1 MTKSNLKTILFFR
14 LFVSA
19 VLFTISLPASAKP
32 AIFERAQSIG
42 IRVTGCLSCHRSP
55 SGGRETLK
63 PNYLKAYNLDQ
74 SGLSRLKNLING
86 CAKNLLFNS
95 VSFVCDTP
103 VTVSSALGSRTKGA
117 AASDVYRVTCG
128 AGTDNLAASVT
139 DNKPIHPSK
148 VAIKLVKGSLAS
160 ALSMDA
166 VDGDAIP
173 SPVVKLTGKNGDY
186 LLTIS
191 KTRSTTLGQE
201 LYTANFICRNVAG
214 GKTTTGS
221 KMTKNQ

>member
-1 MTKSNLKTILFFR
+1 MTKSNLKTNLFLRF
-14 LFVSA
+14 FVSA
-19 VLFTISLPASAKP
+19 LILIIALPASARP
-32 AIFERAQSIG
+32 DIFERAKSKG
-42 IRVTGCLSCHRSP
+42 IRVTGCTSCHRSP

-95 VSFVCDTP
+95 VNFVCDVP
-103 VTVSSALGSRTKGA
+103 VTVSGVLGSRTKGA

-128 AGTDNLAASVT
+128 PGSDNLTASVT
-139 DNKPIHPSK
+139 DNKPINPSK

-160 ALSMDA
+160 VLSMDA

-173 SPVVKLTGKNGDY
+173 SPVVKLTGKNGNY

-191 KTRSTTLGQE
+191 KTLSTTLGQE
-201 LYTANFICRNVAG
+201 LYTANFLCRSVAG
-214 GKTTTGS
+214 GKTATGS
-221 KMTKNQ
+221 TMTKNQ